1 MTSEFDKKIK
11 EDENKRKKLVN
22 EMLDEMKRYE
32 QASMS
37 TVVVERMEKIITK
50 SLAQKDKILLA

>member
-11 EDENKRKKLVN
+11 EDEAKRKRLVN